1 MKLRF
6 ILATAAAG
14 ALLLSG
20 CGGDATNGDVDTTAD
35 PAPVETG
42 DDADPGESAEEP
54 TEPQDD
60 AEPVTLSFWH
70 NSTTG
75 PGAAYWEETT
85 AKFTEENP
93 HVTFDIQVIQNEDMD
108 GRLQTA
114 INAGDSPDIF
124 MARGGG
130 KLKDIVDAGQVMDM
144 TDRIDPAIMDAYG
157 SAVFEAFTIDGKIYA
172 VPNSILP
179 GGIFYSQDLFD
190 EAGIEGTPSTIEE
203 LIEAADALKAAGHE
217 PIALGGQD
225 AWPAAH
231 WYYFFA
237 LRTCSQDTI
246 NEAGATMDFSDPCW
260 IEAGQNLKDF
270 ADAEPFNQGFLTTS
284 AQQGAGSSAGMLAN
298 HVAGME
304 LMGAWN
310 VGVIA
315 GLTPDE
321 EPLPDLGWFP
331 FPEVPGG
338 AGAASAMMG
347 GADGYSCAVG
357 APDVCADFLNFS
369 GTKEN
374 QEAYAIAFNTL
385 PANSEAKG
393 VIEEPAMLDI
403 LDAYE
408 DADYMMLWLDTLLGQ
423 NVGNALNGGVVDMLA
438 GQGSPED
445 IVSAVE
451 SAALR

>member
-6 ILATAAAG
+6 IMATAAAG

-20 CGGDATNGDVDTTAD
+20 CGGDATNGDVDATPDA
-35 PAPVETG
+35 PPVEAT
-42 DDADPGESAEEP
+42 DDAEPGEPAEEP
-54 TEPQDD
+54 AED
-60 AEPVTLSFWH
+60 AEPVTLTFWH

-75 PGAAYWEETT
+75 PGAEYWEDTT
-85 AKFTEENP
+85 AKFTDEHP

-114 INAGDSPDIF
+114 INAGDSPDIY

-130 KLKDIVDAGQVMDM
+130 KLADIVDAGQVKDL
-144 TDRIDPAIMDAYG
+144 TDVIDPEVMEAYG
-157 SAVFEAFTIDGKIYA
+157 DAVFQAFTIDGRIYSI
-172 VPNSILP
+172 PNSILP

-190 EAGIEGTPSTIEE
+190 EAGIEGTPSTMEE
-203 LIEAADALKAAGHE
+203 LIEAADALKAAGFE

-231 WYYFFA
+231 WYYFFV
-237 LRTCSQDTI
+237 LRTCSQDVI
-246 NEAGATMDFSDPCW
+246 NEAGASMDFSDPCW
-260 IEAGQNLKDF
+260 VEAGEHLQEF

-338 AGAASAMMG
+338 AGAPSAMMG
-347 GADGYSCAVG
+347 GADGYACAVD
-357 APDVCADFLNFS
+357 APDECVEFLNF
-369 GTKEN
+369 TANVEN
-374 QEAYAIAFNTL
+374 QEAYAVAFNTL
-385 PANSEAKG
+385 PANTQAQG
-393 VIEEPAMLDI
+393 VIEDPAMLDI
-403 LDAYE
+403 LEAYGN
-408 DADYMMLWLDTLLGQ
+408 ADYMMLWLDTLLGQ

-438 GQGSPED
+438 GQGTPED

-451 SAALR
+451 SAASR